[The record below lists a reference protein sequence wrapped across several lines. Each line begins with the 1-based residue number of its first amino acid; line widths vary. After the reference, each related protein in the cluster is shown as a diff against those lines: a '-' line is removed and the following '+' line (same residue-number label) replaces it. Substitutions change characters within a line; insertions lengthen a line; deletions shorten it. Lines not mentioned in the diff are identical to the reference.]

1 MLYFVM
7 RRLLAAVPVLFLL
20 TVIVFLL
27 MKLVLGDPALLML
40 GQEADLQLA
49 QRIRTDLG
57 FTRPLHVQYLDW
69 LGHVLRGDLG
79 YSIRMPFRVTELV
92 IFRLPVTLL
101 LAILA
106 LGLAVL
112 VAIPMGVIAA
122 LAHGRWLDIAI
133 SLGSVFGLS
142 FPNFWLGILLIFFFA
157 LKLRWFPSSGYAGLA
172 ENPRAF
178 AQFFVLPVVTLS
190 AAYTAGLTRFVRACM
205 LDAIGERY
213 VLVARSKGLGEVLV
227 VSRHALRNAVIP
239 VFTVIA
245 LSLAGLFSGAV
256 VTETIFRLP
265 GLGTL
270 LLEAI
275 LGKDVPVVQG
285 VIIFVGV
292 AVLVT
297 NIIVDILYAYVD
309 PRVHYH

>member
-1 MLYFVM
+1 M
-7 RRLLAAVPVLFLL
+7 RRVLTALPVLILL
-20 TVIVFLL
+20 TVVVFLL
-27 MKLVLGDPALLML
+27 MKLAFGDPALLML
-40 GQEADLQLA
+40 GQETDLQLA
-49 QRIRTDLG
+49 QKVRTELG
-57 FTRPLHVQYLDW
+57 LTRPLHVQYLDW

-92 IFRLPVTLL
+92 ILRLPMTLL

-106 LGLAVL
+106 LGLAVC

-122 LAHGRWLDIAI
+122 LAHDQKLDIAI
-133 SLGSVFGLS
+133 SLGSVLGLS
-142 FPNFWLGILLIFFFA
+142 LPNFWLGILLIFFFA

-178 AQFFVLPVVTLS
+178 AHFIVLPVVTLS
-190 AAYTAGLTRFVRACM
+190 VAYMGGLTRFVRACM
-205 LDAIGERY
+205 IDALSERY

-239 VFTVIA
+239 VITMIA

-275 LGKDVPVVQG
+275 LGKDVPVVEG
-285 VIIFVGV
+285 IILLVGV
-292 AVLVT
+292 TVLVT